1 MRWRGVA
8 TRGRA
13 SSTVWPRWRHWS
25 TGAAATGLVLPHV
38 LCGDTWRPPPARSL
52 LHLVVARAWPME
64 PGRPRCGAEG
74 PTGDVPPAAVMEA
87 APPPTRGLST
97 SPQASP
103 LRLGGAGSPQDRF
116 TPAVCTPDREVQ
128 AQTPPPPPPG
138 WHLQEKGVGPAV
150 DPRWNPNTT
159 PRWCWACPCP
169 LPSDLRPLGP
179 TPFPLLPASCPLFC
193 APTSCCPRPG
203 SAHAM
208 LLTATWG
215 RQRLACAGARSPAP
229 GGCAG
234 RPGWEGSGG
243 RPALGPASPHVSP
256 S

>member
-1 MRWRGVA
+1 MFSAGTPGDHRLPGACCTWSWHGHGQWSLGGHVVGQRGL
-8 TRGRA
+8 RG
-13 SSTVWPRWRHWS
+13 T
-25 TGAAATGLVLPHV
+25 
-38 LCGDTWRPPPARSL
+38 C
-52 LHLVVARAWPME
+52 
-64 PGRPRCGAEG
+64 C
-74 PTGDVPPAAVMEA
+74 VPPAAVMEA

-203 SAHAM
+203 NS
-208 LLTATWG
+208 LL
-215 RQRLACAGARSPAP
+215 LAARMQ
-229 GGCAG
+229 CC
-234 RPGWEGSGG
+234 
-243 RPALGPASPHVSP
+243 
-256 S
+256 